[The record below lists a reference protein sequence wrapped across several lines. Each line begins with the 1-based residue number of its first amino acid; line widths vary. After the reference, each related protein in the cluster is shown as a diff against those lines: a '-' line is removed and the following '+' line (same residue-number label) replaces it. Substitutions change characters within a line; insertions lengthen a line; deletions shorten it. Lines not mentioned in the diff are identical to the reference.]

1 MIKIYINQTTEF
13 TRISLTKTIKRIFDM
28 ERIPRLDKKII
39 SVSSLDDIQ
48 EEKNYWLSKNA
59 QERIEAI
66 ELNRRMVYGSDRV
79 TSRLQR
85 FLETSELPG
94 S

>member
-1 MIKIYINQTTEF
+1 MK
-13 TRISLTKTIKRIFDM
+13 
-28 ERIPRLDKKII
+28 RIPRLDKNFI

-59 QERIEAI
+59 HERIEAI

-85 FLETSELPG
+85 ILETKDLEDLEHLP
-94 S
+94 

>member
-1 MIKIYINQTTEF
+1 
-13 TRISLTKTIKRIFDM
+13 M

-66 ELNRRMVYGSDRV
+66 EPDIDQVVEKLVHLAARMYEDAFAGVTNQRV
-79 TSRLQR
+79 HPFQFR
-85 FLETSELPG
+85 EDELSPEPRPHL
-94 S
+94 